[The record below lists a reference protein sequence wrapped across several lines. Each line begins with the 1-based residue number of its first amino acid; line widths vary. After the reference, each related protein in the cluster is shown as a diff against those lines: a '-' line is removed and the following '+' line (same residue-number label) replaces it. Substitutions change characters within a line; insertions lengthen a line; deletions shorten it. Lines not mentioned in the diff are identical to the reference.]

1 MKKFIIYAPLGS
13 FFNDYL
19 FNTPLYD
26 YIGKTTNSA
35 CYMYIGA
42 LDPECK
48 LHQLLA
54 DFKLKD
60 CTVYY
65 LDLATQI
72 QLHVYKD

>member
-1 MKKFIIYAPLGS
+1 MKRFIIYAPLGS

-19 FNTPLYD
+19 SNIPLYD
-26 YIGKTTNSA
+26 YIGKTTSSA

-42 LDPECK
+42 LDPDCK

-65 LDLATQI
+65 LVSQI